1 MAKWKKLAHV
11 VYQCSYHIVW
21 CPKYR
26 FRILKGGVARF
37 VEETIR
43 SLCEWKSIEIL
54 ELSVG
59 EDHVHAV
66 ISMPPKLSIS
76 EVMGILKGKTAI
88 KLFKSYPALKRKP
101 YWGNH
106 FWSRGYCTSTVG
118 LDEKKIRRYVK
129 YQEENERLEEDQR
142 QEFSP
147 F

>member
-26 FRILKGGVARF
+26 FRILKGGLAKF

-43 SLCEWKSIEIL
+43 SLCEWKSVEIL

-66 ISMPPKLSIS
+66 VSIPPKNSIS
-76 EVMGILKGKTAI
+76 EVVGILKGKTAI
-88 KLFKSYPALKRKP
+88 KVFKSYPALKHKP

-106 FWSRGYCTSTVG
+106 FWSRGYCISTVG
-118 LDEKKIRRYVK
+118 LDENKIRRYVK

-142 QEFSP
+142 QEFGL